1 MLYYN
6 VFHQLKIDCTILDK
20 SVTSIEYIPSGW
32 VCTQAMHI
40 PAGSK
45 VLDVAAGYGRNARWL
60 ADQGYQVQAVDKDMA
75 GLQSMDDLPNIT
87 TQVADIEA
95 DAWPYEDSQ
104 FEAIVVCRYLHRP
117 LFSKFIQSLARGG
130 ILIYETFMDGH
141 QVYGRPQNPD
151 FLLNSNELLQVFST
165 ELTIIAFEQ
174 GLLQQSPPAMMQRIC
189 AIKN

>member
-1 MLYYN
+1 MLYYS
-6 VFHQLKIDCTILDK
+6 VFHQLKIGCTILDK
-20 SVTSIEYIPSGW
+20 NVTSIEYIPSGW

-40 PAGSK
+40 PAGST

-151 FLLNSNELLQVFST
+151 FLLNSNELLHVFST